1 MSRRKR
7 CNRGRRIEQ
16 RALSYGPVPL
26 NDTHTLFGNYPATS
40 TGIRVDN
47 YSAECNYV
55 FRRGVEVIAQ
65 SLAKICRKWRLW
77 HVAADGKRTERRGV
91 HHAFVTRAANHYTS
105 AYNFWELLQSWAKGW
120 GNGYAWILRRNDG
133 EPVGLFPLHPS
144 RVIPRLVRNDD
155 PENPAPWNLLYQID
169 GGREV
174 FLPYEILH
182 IKGNPGFDG
191 VTGYNLV
198 QLHENTLAIAQA
210 QNEFSG
216 EFFQNGAVAG
226 GLVEL
231 PNSLKPDVVEKYKR
245 DFQNRYSSRG
255 NRHLLAVVD
264 SGVKFT
270 STTIDPQA
278 AQLLEARK
286 FSIYEIAMLL
296 GVPPTVLGDLSHGT
310 FANTEQQQL
319 AMTTLTL
326 HPIAENWRQ
335 ELDMK
340 LTPEVSAE
348 SDEYC
353 TWDYDNA
360 LKALDSADTSTRM
373 NYLHTAVG
381 GPWMSMTE
389 AREEDGLPQE
399 VNGQIYPPPNMN
411 APMDAQPAEES
422 DPGDADNTAE
432 KPDPDEPDHA
442 ERSAEPPQGLER
454 RTAPVV
460 AGTLDSLQ
468 ARAQVTRAMEPVFRD
483 VADRLATKEAKAIAS
498 LTRHLRDGHPEVF
511 GRKTDEF
518 FAKHQAHV
526 EESLRPALRALASQ
540 VGSCVARERRAD
552 GDMQLGDDAAVGTYA
567 VAMAGRH
574 VAHAQQAIAA
584 ILSGQQDPGAAA
596 DRIDARMAEWPT
608 CRAEKTND
616 EIRQA
621 SNYFARA
628 AYRAAGCTSLR
639 WVYHDGDPEA
649 CRALD
654 GATVG
659 IDEPFPSDPP
669 RSHPPLEGE
678 CRCGIVGVP

>member
-1 MSRRKR
+1 M
-7 CNRGRRIEQ
+7 
-16 RALSYGPVPL
+16 SYGPVPL

-65 SLAKICRKWRLW
+65 SMAKICRKWRLW
-77 HVAADGKRTERRGV
+77 HVDAAGKRTELRDI
-91 HHAFVTRAANHYTS
+91 HHRLMTRAANHYTT
-105 AYNFWELLQSWAKGW
+105 AYSLWELVLSWAKGW

-133 EPVGLFPLHPS
+133 QPLGLFPLHPS
-144 RVIPRLVRNDD
+144 RVTPRVVRN
-155 PENPAPWNLLYQID
+155 ENIESPWPWDLVYQID
-169 GGREV
+169 GGRAV
-174 FLPYEILH
+174 FLPYEVLH

-231 PNSLKPDVVEKYKR
+231 PATLKPDVVQKYKR
-245 DFQNRYSSRG
+245 DFQDRYSSRG

-326 HPIAENWRQ
+326 HPIAENCRQ
-335 ELDMK
+335 ELDLKM
-340 LTPEVSAE
+340 TPEPPAAS
-348 SDEYC
+348 SEYA

-360 LKALDSADTSTRM
+360 LKALDAADTSTRM
-373 NYLHTAVG
+373 DYLHTAVG
-381 GPWMSMTE
+381 GPWMSMQE

-399 VNGQIYPPPNMN
+399 INGQIYPPPNMN
-411 APMDAQPAEES
+411 APMDTPPAGKSAEET
-422 DPGDADNTAE
+422 DPEDADGTE
-432 KPDPDEPDHA
+432 VDPSGDDPDQAEPKPSNQA
-442 ERSAEPPQGLER
+442 ERSAPPPQGLEL
-454 RTAPVV
+454 RTAPAPEPVDGR
-460 AGTLDSLQ
+460 ASLA
-468 ARAQVTRAMEPVFRD
+468 ARAQVARALEPVFRD
-483 VADRLATKEAKAIAS
+483 VLQRLATKEARAIAA
-498 LTRHLRDGHPEVF
+498 LVRHLRDGHTDVF
-511 GRKTDEF
+511 ARKTDEF
-518 FAKHQAHV
+518 FAKHQAQV
-526 EESLRPALRALASQ
+526 EAAFRPALQALSSQ
-540 VGSCVARERRAD
+540 VRACIAQELRTD
-552 GDMQLGDDAAVGTYA
+552 NDAQPADDAAAASYA
-567 VAMAGRH
+567 AALAARH
-574 VAHAQQAIAA
+574 VDQARASLA
-584 ILSGQQDPGAAA
+584 ELLTGQQESAAAA
-596 DRIDARMAEWPT
+596 DAIDAHMAGWPG
-608 CRAEKTND
+608 CRAEATNH

-621 SNYFARA
+621 AGYFARA
-628 AYRAAGCTSLR
+628 AYRAAGCTALR
-639 WVYHDGDPEA
+639 WVYHQGDPEE

-654 GATVG
+654 GKTVA
-659 IDEPFPSDPP
+659 IDEPFLADPP
-669 RSHPPLEGE
+669 RHHPPLAPE
-678 CRCGIVGVP
+678 CHCGIVGQ